1 MRKSHHLMLRHKG
14 WYDFGGLIK
23 SHCATKQLQ
32 AQRRRASDRQL
43 HIYRRNRE
51 RQKIGDSRR
60 RERRHDR

>member
-14 WYDFGGLIK
+14 RHDFGGLIK

-43 HIYRRNRE
+43 RIEKIEKDRE
-51 RQKIGDSRR
+51 
-60 RERRHDR
+60 